1 MKATD
6 DAISPILGTLL
17 LIVLTTILAVA
28 VAALVLNMGN
38 TAPTIR
44 MVSFT
49 AHQEGETIYVTYHGG
64 PNQLDVA
71 DPGIV
76 ALVNEQEMT
85 TPFSKTGHVE
95 VGTSAKTAGTLGKDH
110 VVVAVVYKDGK
121 RSVALDTFGKD
132 HVVVTVTYKDGRKEI
147 ALNTW
152 V

>member
-1 MKATD
+1 MKHTE
-6 DAISPILGTLL
+6 DAVSPVVSMLL
-17 LIVLTTILAVA
+17 LLVLCVALTAV
-28 VAALVLNMGN
+28 VIALVMNMGN
-38 TAPTIR
+38 TAPAIR

-71 DPGIV
+71 DPGIT
-76 ALVNEQEMT
+76 ALVNEQEMQ
-85 TPFSKTGHVE
+85 TPFTKTGHVE
-95 VGTSAKTAGTLGKDH
+95 VGTSAKTMGTL
-110 VVVAVVYKDGK
+110 
-121 RSVALDTFGKD
+121 GKD

>member
-1 MKATD
+1 MRTNEEAV
-6 DAISPILGTLL
+6 SPILGTLL
-17 LIVLTTILAVA
+17 L
-28 VAALVLNMGN
+28 LVLVVALAAVVVALCMNMGN
-38 TAPTIR
+38 TAPAIR

-76 ALVNEQEMT
+76 ALVNEQEMQ

-95 VGTSAKTAGTLGKDH
+95 VGASARTPGTLGKDH
-110 VVVAVVYKDGK
+110 VVV
-121 RSVALDTFGKD
+121 
-132 HVVVTVTYKDGRKEI
+132 TVTFKDGRKEI